1 MDLRETDRGT
11 YRVECSGGALEL
23 NLTPMN
29 TRVADRGRMTVG
41 YARMHPDG
49 VLDNSLADLVGI
61 TSLQLNGCP
70 PIPRILWDNREH
82 QWWTGFD
89 GSFEPRNAVV
99 NAPTIALAE
108 DRACVEASYYYI
120 ANHVRTTV
128 TWRFREDAAHGCRPM
143 WDTTITVENST
154 GRALRNYLALF
165 ACYHPAD
172 RNYYWDATAGIQP
185 CGQEAFRAT
194 RDQEETERVAAIT
207 AGITA
212 RYAAGSEFITRE
224 YAKPVL
230 MSEKQEWF
238 GGDRHVVLVE
248 PQCCSAL
255 VTWMHQ
261 ARDYQIRPPGG
272 DLADGASL
280 TARIRH
286 VIAPAEDEQDLVR
299 LWSAFEANLG
309 AAGASKSP

>member
-1 MDLRETDRGT
+1 MQLRETDQGT
-11 YRVECSGGALEL
+11 HLIEFTGGWLEL

-29 TRVADRGRMTVG
+29 TRVADGGKMNVG

-61 TSLQLNGCP
+61 TALQLNGCP
-70 PIPRILWDNREH
+70 PVPRILWDNREH

-89 GSFEPRNAVV
+89 GSFEPRNTVV
-99 NAPTIALAE
+99 NAPTISLAE
-108 DRACVEASYYYI
+108 DGTCVEASYYYI

-128 TWRFREDAAHGCRPM
+128 TWLFREDAAHDGRPM
-143 WDTTITVENST
+143 WDTTITVENLT
-154 GRALRNYLALF
+154 GQTLQNYHALF
-165 ACYHPAD
+165 ACYHPHD
-172 RNYYWDATAGIQP
+172 RNYYWDSTAGIQP
-185 CGQEAFRAT
+185 CGQEAFRAS
-194 RDQEETERVAAIT
+194 RDSEETARVGAVT

-212 RYAAGSEFITRE
+212 RYASDSEFMTSI

-238 GGDRHVVLVE
+238 DGDHHVVLVA
-248 PQCCSAL
+248 PDSCSAM

-261 ARDYQIRPPGG
+261 ARDYQIRPPDG
-272 DLADGASL
+272 DLPDGASF

-286 VIAPAEDEQDLVR
+286 MIAPVEDEQNLIK
-299 LWSAFEANLG
+299 LWSDFEEELNHA
-309 AAGASKSP
+309 

>member
-1 MDLRETDRGT
+1 MDLSETDRGT
-11 YRVECSGGALEL
+11 YRIGFSGGALEL

-29 TRVADRGRMTVG
+29 TRVADSGQMRVG

-49 VLDNSLADLVGI
+49 VLDNSLADVVGI
-61 TSLQLNGCP
+61 TALQLNGCP
-70 PIPRILWDNREH
+70 PVPRILWDNREH

-89 GSFEPRNAVV
+89 GSFEPRTTVV
-99 NAPTIALAE
+99 NAPTAALAA
-108 DRACVEASYYYI
+108 DGASVEASYYYL
-120 ANHVRTTV
+120 ANHVKTTV
-128 TWRFREDAAHGCRPM
+128 AWRFREDAAHGCLPM
-143 WDTTITVENST
+143 WDTTITVENLT
-154 GRALRNYLALF
+154 GQTLQNYHALF
-165 ACYHPAD
+165 ACYHPPD

-185 CGQEAFRAT
+185 CGQEAFRT
-194 RDQEETERVAAIT
+194 SRDPEEAERVGAVT

-212 RYAAGSEFITRE
+212 RYARDSEFITST

-238 GGDRHVVLVE
+238 GGDRHAILVDPE
-248 PQCCSAL
+248 SCSAM

-272 DLADGASL
+272 GLTDGESF

-286 VIAPAEDEQDLVR
+286 LFAPIEVEEDLVG
-299 LWSAFEANLG
+299 LWSAFVADLRNV
-309 AAGASKSP
+309 S